1 MALKRGTEKLFNF
14 LRPLRAGTE
23 VTEQQIRDACE
34 WKPATFSTHWGKHKL
49 DSFFAKTGPQTYR
62 VLQDGASITGLIV
75 DKAMSQ
81 VSPATSPPS
90 PLQPG
95 DELAGENDT
104 YTLVTKLGNGAVG
117 HVWSATSTKTS
128 QLVACKIFSP
138 REDLI
143 DPKVLP
149 NVSKRFS
156 RESTNGRK
164 LSHDALIHYLDVGEN
179 DGTPFLVMELA
190 KESLANRIKAGWKP
204 TIAEARAVVGRV
216 CQAIEYLHAG
226 KHIHRD
232 VKPAN
237 ILDTHRG
244 IVLGDF
250 GIVQWSDFNPAFTS
264 ANTIT
269 RNSIQLGSWYYMS
282 PEQSQAPHDAVF
294 ASDVY
299 ALGVTWYELL
309 TGGTPHPTAFAAR
322 RAPQP
327 SKDPQTND
335 LIEKMTSYEAKDR
348 PSVASLLAELK

>member
-14 LRPLRAGTE
+14 LRTLKAGTE
-23 VTEQQIRDACE
+23 VTDQQIRDICD
-34 WKPATFSTHWGKHKL
+34 WKPRTFTTHWGKHKL
-49 DSFFAKTGPQTYR
+49 DTFFTKTGPNTFR
-62 VLQDGASITGLIV
+62 ALQDGASITAQAV

-81 VSPATSPPS
+81 VSPPGSPNV
-90 PLQPG
+90 LQAG
-95 DELAGENDT
+95 DELIGDDDT
-104 YTLVTKLGNGAVG
+104 YTLVKKLGSGAVG
-117 HVWSATSTKTS
+117 HVWSATATKS
-128 QLVACKIFSP
+128 SLLVACKVINP

-149 NVSKRFS
+149 NVTKRFS

-164 LSHDALIHYLDVGEN
+164 LSHEALIRYLDVGDN

-190 KESLANRIKAGWKP
+190 KESLADRIKAGWKP

-216 CQAIEYLHAG
+216 CQALGYLHG
-226 KHIHRD
+226 EQHIHRD

-237 ILDTHRG
+237 ILDTPRG

-250 GIVQWSDFNPAFTS
+250 GIVRWSDFNPAFTS

-282 PEQSQAPHDAVF
+282 PEQSQAPHDAVA

-309 TGGTPHPTAFAAR
+309 TGVTPHPTAFAAR
-322 RAPQP
+322 RAAAP
-327 SKDPQTND
+327 SKDPQTNE
-335 LIEKMTSYEAKDR
+335 LIERMTSYEARDR
-348 PSVASLLAELK
+348 PSVASLLAVLK